1 MNILFLN
8 ASPRKNGY
16 TVQTLEEIRTSIDS
30 QHECKW
36 VDVNSLNIKPCQ
48 GCLKCR
54 PNEEC
59 VMAEDDGHHVACLI
73 KKADALVLGSPTYF
87 GNITGPLRTLID
99 RSLTAFEEIAA
110 SGLEIPTPLHN
121 GKKAAIVTA
130 CNMPHPG
137 SELPNQGAGALFAM
151 ETIVKAG
158 GYDLVGK
165 IMIDGAASR
174 NGLSEQMKIV
184 AQEIAD
190 KLVSYK

>member
-1 MNILFLN
+1 MNILFIN
-8 ASPRKNGY
+8 ASPRNNGY
-16 TVQTLEEIRTSIDS
+16 TAQTLREICSNIDS
-30 QHECKW
+30 QHECEW
-36 VDVNSLNIKPCQ
+36 VDVNNLNVKPCQ

-54 PNEEC
+54 PNKEC
-59 VMAEDDGHHVACLI
+59 VLHEDDGHRVACLI

-99 RSLTAFEEIAA
+99 RCLTAFEEIAA
-110 SGLEIPTPLHN
+110 SGMEIPTPLHN

-137 SELPNQGAGALFAM
+137 SKLPHQGAGALFAM
-151 ETIVKAG
+151 ETTVKAG

-165 IMIDGAASR
+165 IMVDGAASR
-174 NGLSEQMKIV
+174 NGLSEQIK
-184 AQEIAD
+184 AAAWEIAD